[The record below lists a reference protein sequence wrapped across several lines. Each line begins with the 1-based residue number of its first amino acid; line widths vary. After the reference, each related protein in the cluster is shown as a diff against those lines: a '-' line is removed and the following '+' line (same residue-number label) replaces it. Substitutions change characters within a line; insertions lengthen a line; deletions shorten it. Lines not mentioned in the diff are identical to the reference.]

1 MRDGGHGSFVFSDD
15 SKSFAQDEI
24 DDDEDDDS
32 QSTNANSQTPRRA
45 FIKRA
50 VSELSRDGPT
60 PERLAMT
67 AKKIEDMISSLKQ
80 SRGRRD
86 DDDD

>member
-1 MRDGGHGSFVFSDD
+1 
-15 SKSFAQDEI
+15 
-24 DDDEDDDS
+24 
-32 QSTNANSQTPRRA
+32 
-45 FIKRA
+45 